1 MHVKNIILKW
11 ILFQMQSVTRTFGSS
26 SASSAVD
33 SSVGTRTANKV
44 VKNSEKVRSF
54 LYSLINIQ
62 GVYSYL
68 FPFSFSF
75 RFLWGGREGEGM
87 VSIYTPVVMHI
98 HLSFFGET
106 RGGGKQLVRYT
117 MILSVI
123 FVFRHK
129 HHPPPAVGTISTI

>member
-1 MHVKNIILKW
+1 MHVKNIILKF
-11 ILFQMQSVTRTFGSS
+11 ILFQMQSVVIRTSG
-26 SASSAVD
+26 SASASLVD
-33 SSVGTRTANKV
+33 SSVGTRTSNKV
-44 VKNSEKVRSF
+44 VKISEEVRSF

-106 RGGGKQLVRYT
+106 RGGG
-117 MILSVI
+117 S
-123 FVFRHK
+123 
-129 HHPPPAVGTISTI
+129 S